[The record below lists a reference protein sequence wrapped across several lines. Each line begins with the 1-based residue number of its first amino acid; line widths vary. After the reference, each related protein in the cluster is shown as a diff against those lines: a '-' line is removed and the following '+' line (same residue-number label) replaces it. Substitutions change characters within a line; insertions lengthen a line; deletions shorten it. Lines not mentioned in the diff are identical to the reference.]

1 MKKHNLALVFAIAAV
16 ALAGCGTSKVDRT
29 ASGAGIGAGTGALA
43 GLAFG
48 GVGAIPGALI
58 GAGIG
63 GATGAVTNK
72 DQVYLGQA
80 IWDNRSNQGG

>member
-1 MKKHNLALVFAIAAV
+1 MQKNNLVLVFAIAAV

-29 ASGAGIGAGTGALA
+29 ASGAGIGAGTLA

>member
-1 MKKHNLALVFAIAAV
+1 MKKHNLVLVFAIAAV

-48 GVGAIPGALI
+48 GV
-58 GAGIG
+58 
-63 GATGAVTNK
+63 AVTNK

>member
-1 MKKHNLALVFAIAAV
+1 MKKHNLVLVFAIAAV

-29 ASGAGIGAGTGALA
+29 ASGAGTGALA

>member
-1 MKKHNLALVFAIAAV
+1 
-16 ALAGCGTSKVDRT
+16 
-29 ASGAGIGAGTGALA
+29 
-43 GLAFG
+43 LAFG

>member
-1 MKKHNLALVFAIAAV
+1 MKKHGLVLAFAIVAV
-16 ALAGCGTSKVDRT
+16 ALSGCGTSKVDRT

-80 IWDNRSNQGG
+80 VWDRSDQGG